1 MCRWIAYRGRDIA
14 LEDYVTVP
22 EHSLTAQSLAALE
35 STASTNGDGFGL
47 GWYGKHPEPG
57 VYHETRPAWSDE
69 NLRYLCR
76 HLHSHL
82 FFAHVRAATGTAVTR
97 QNCHPFASG
106 HWMFM
111 HNGFIGSWN
120 RLRRKVENLIPD
132 ALYPSR
138 TGTTDSEAVFLAMM
152 GAGLEADPLAAA
164 EATIS
169 RLRAMVNED
178 GHRERLRFTSALT
191 NGRDLYAFRLS
202 ENDSANSLY
211 FREESGEVVVVSE
224 PLDRSGTWN
233 QVPENHVLVATHG
246 RAAEIRPFSLAVPNH
261 SAKERTQPMRVVARN
276 RQRN

>member
-1 MCRWIAYRGRDIA
+1 MCRWIAYRGLDIA
-14 LEDYVTVP
+14 LEDYVTIP

-47 GWYGKHPEPG
+47 GWYGAHPEPG
-57 VYHETRPAWSDE
+57 LYHETRPAWSDE

-120 RLRRKVENLIPD
+120 RLRRKVESLIPD

-138 TGTTDSEAVFLAMM
+138 IGTTDSEAVFLAMM
-152 GAGLEADPLAAA
+152 GAGLDHDPIG
-164 EATIS
+164 ATHRVLHS
-169 RLRAMVNED
+169 LFALVNEGD
-178 GHRERLRFTSALT
+178 RREKLRFTAALA
-191 NGRDLYAFRLS
+191 NGHDLYAVRFA
-202 ENDSANSLY
+202 ENDSANTL
-211 FREESGEVVVVSE
+211 
-224 PLDRSGTWN
+224 
-233 QVPENHVLVATHG
+233 
-246 RAAEIRPFSLAVPNH
+246 
-261 SAKERTQPMRVVARN
+261 
-276 RQRN
+276 